1 MFVSSWLI
9 EYRTIFCFFRIRFRI
24 TRAKWASI
32 SVELKRMVKAN
43 KLTQLQVSRIKEAGM
58 HGDGAGLWLKVT
70 AGGSKSWIL
79 RYTMA
84 GRERWTGL
92 GPYPDV
98 SLVEARDKAMA
109 WRKQV
114 RAGADPMKAKQEA
127 LAATRIE
134 QAKTVTFAWCAAQY
148 IESHRAGWK
157 NVKHAEQWVST
168 LAMYAEP
175 VMGKMNVALVDTEH
189 VVRVLQPIWNS
200 KPETASRLRGRIE
213 SILSWASARR
223 LRSGDNPARWKGH
236 LDSLFPARTKI
247 SRTRH
252 FAALPWKDTRAFI
265 ISLNAQAGVGALA
278 LRFTILTAARSGEV
292 RGMVWDEVDLS
303 ARLWVIPAERMKA
316 GREHRIPLSD
326 AAVALLRQQEQVLLA
341 GVNLVFPS
349 VRDHKPLSDMTLTAV
364 LRRMQR
370 NDLTVHGFRSTFRD
384 WAAEATDYPQEM
396 AEMALAHVVSNKVE
410 AAYRRGDML
419 EKRREM
425 MQKWA
430 EFIL

>member
-1 MFVSSWLI
+1 
-9 EYRTIFCFFRIRFRI
+9 
-24 TRAKWASI
+24 
-32 SVELKRMVKAN
+32 
-43 KLTQLQVSRIKEAGM
+43 M

-70 AGGSKSWIL
+70 EGGSKSWIL

-98 SLVEARDKAMA
+98 SLAEARDKAMT

-114 RAGADPMKAKQEA
+114 REGVDPMKVKQDA
-127 LAATRIE
+127 LATARAE
-134 QAKTVTFAWCAAQY
+134 QAKRVTFAWCAAQY

-157 NVKHAEQWVST
+157 NAKHAEQWVST

-175 VMGKMNVALVDTEH
+175 VIGKMDVALVETEH
-189 VVRVLQPIWNS
+189 VMRVLEPIWNS

-213 SILSWASARR
+213 SILGWASARR

-236 LDSLFPARTKI
+236 LDSLFPARTKV

-252 FAALPWKDTRAFI
+252 FAALPWKDMQSFMT
-265 ISLNAQAGVGALA
+265 SLEAQAGVGALA

-303 ARLWVIPAERMKA
+303 ARLWVVPAERMKA

-326 AAVALLRQQEQVLLA
+326 AAVALLRQQEQALLA
-341 GVNLVFPS
+341 GTSVVFPS

>member
-1 MFVSSWLI
+1 M
-9 EYRTIFCFFRIRFRI
+9 Y
-24 TRAKWASI
+24 
-32 SVELKRMVKAN
+32 
-43 KLTQLQVSRIKEAGM
+43 
-58 HGDGAGLWLKVT
+58 GDGAGLWMKVT
-70 AGGSKSWIL
+70 EGGSKSWIL

-98 SLVEARDKAMA
+98 SLAEARDKAMA

-114 RAGADPMKAKQEA
+114 REGVDPMKIKQEA
-127 LAATRIE
+127 MATARAE
-134 QAKTVTFAWCAAQY
+134 QAKKVTFAWCAAQY

-157 NVKHAEQWVST
+157 NAKHAEQWVST
-168 LAMYAEP
+168 LAMFAEP
-175 VMGKMNVALVDTEH
+175 VVGKMDVALVETEH
-189 VVRVLQPIWNS
+189 VVRVLEPIWNS

-213 SILSWASARR
+213 SILGWASARR

-236 LDSLFPARTKI
+236 LDSLFPARTKV

-252 FAALPWKDTRAFI
+252 FAALPWKDMRPFMT
-265 ISLNAQAGVGALA
+265 SLEAQAGVGALA

-303 ARLWVIPAERMKA
+303 ARLWVVPAERMKA

-341 GVNLVFPS
+341 GTDVVFPS